1 MNCIFC
7 KIVAGKAETSKVYED
22 DMILA
27 FMDIHPVR
35 EGQVLV
41 IPKGHTDH
49 FSDLDD
55 DIATQIFLQ
64 AQWISRTIK
73 KVLSPERV
81 GLVVHG
87 YGVPHAHMV
96 VVPQHDENDIT
107 TGRMAA
113 IENGEVVF
121 TMKNLPLVSHN
132 ELDRVA
138 EMLR

>member
-1 MNCIFC
+1 MSCIFC
-7 KIVAGKAETSKVYED
+7 KIVTREAKASKVYED

-55 DIATQIFLQ
+55 NVATQIFLQ
-64 AQWISRTIK
+64 AQRISRTIK

-96 VVPQHDENDIT
+96 VVPQNDENDIT
-107 TGRMAA
+107 SGRMST

-121 TMKNLPLVSHN
+121 TMKNLPLVSHE
-132 ELDRVA
+132 ELERVA